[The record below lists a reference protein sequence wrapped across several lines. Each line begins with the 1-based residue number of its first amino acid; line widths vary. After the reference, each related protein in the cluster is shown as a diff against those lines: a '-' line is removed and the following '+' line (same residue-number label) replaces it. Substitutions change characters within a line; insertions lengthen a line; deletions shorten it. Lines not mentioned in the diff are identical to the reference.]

1 MAIEFTM
8 PMLGHVMEEGTVVRW
23 LKQVGDRVEKED
35 IVLEIQMDKALSEVE
50 SFVSGTLLRIL
61 VSEGETVPVGAP
73 LAIIGDPGESI

>member
-8 PMLGHVMEEGTVVRW
+8 PKLGHVMEEGTIVRW
-23 LKQVGDRVEKED
+23 LKEVGDRIEKED

>member
-8 PMLGHVMEEGTVVRW
+8 PKFGHVMEEGTIVRW
-23 LKQVGDRVEKED
+23 LKQVGDPIEKED

-61 VSEGETVPVGAP
+61 VSEGETVPIGTP